1 MARLG
6 RENEELAYRLD
17 EVLSD
22 PTKLVPVV
30 NTVINNQMF
39 IKIICMLISDA
50 YKDEQEDVARGINQ
64 LRWDIEDR
72 VLHEIKAGLL

>member
-50 YKDEQEDVARGINQ
+50 YKDEQEDVARGINR

-72 VLHEIKAGLL
+72 VLHEIKAGTL

>member
-1 MARLG
+1 MERLG
-6 RENEELAYRLD
+6 REDEELAYRLD